1 MPCETTRDL
10 AFLNRPVVLFDFDGT
25 LIDTGPIVMRT
36 AAAVLEARG
45 YSPTAEDLACLIGP
59 PLLAGFRDTFHMTQ
73 EAAEEAVA
81 EYRRIFAQATP
92 DEYPAMPGALELLD
106 ELRAQGRVLA
116 VATSRLEEGA
126 RQLAGQVGVLERVDA
141 LAGVVKGVRATK
153 ADSIRDALAMLG
165 RAPEEA
171 FMVGDR
177 HYDVEGARAFGIP
190 CVGVYTSEAKPGEL
204 EAAGAALTVR
214 DLAEL
219 LARIR
224 AAR

>member
-1 MPCETTRDL
+1 MPCETPRDL

-36 AAAVLEARG
+36 AETVLKAHG
-45 YSPTAEDLACLIGP
+45 YRPTAEELACLIGP
-59 PLLAGFRDTFHMTQ
+59 PLVEGFRDTFRMTQ
-73 EAAEEAVA
+73 QEADACVA

-106 ELRAQGRVLA
+106 ELRAQGRALGI
-116 VATSRLEEGA
+116 ATSRLEEGA
-126 RQLAGQVGVLERVDA
+126 RTLAGQVGVLERVDA

-153 ADSIRDALAMLG
+153 ADSIRDVLALLG
-165 RAPEEA
+165 RAPDEA

-190 CVGVYTSEAKPGEL
+190 CVGVYASAAKPGEL

-214 DLAEL
+214 NLGEL
-219 LARIR
+219 LACIR